1 MHEAHTRLWRL
12 VRAAVAA
19 IVAFGL
25 LAGAAEAATTTYPS
39 GGSSFDGDADGWTG
53 SDASC
58 AMTSG
63 VSLSCSASTTY
74 DASGRSLATDV
85 DVTVNLLGLF
95 SGSAVWTS
103 PAFTIPAD
111 ANVTGASLAFDAA
124 FAAGGLVN
132 LGLTSQID
140 VRLVDETDAGTTPAA
155 TVMLDDRDATLAPQG
170 GALPAGAIEAGH
182 TYRLVFRTTTSSSL
196 SSIGLLGSA
205 RTSVDDVMLDVTSA
219 DPPAAGGNPSG
230 GGIGGGSGG
239 SGAAA
244 GSTTGGAVSGD
255 GAGATSGAGG
265 TRAAAVRRG
274 GCTIVGTPRAD
285 RLVGTRGRDVICG
298 LGGNDVLI
306 GHGGSD
312 TLIGGRGR
320 DALLGGAGED
330 VLRGG
335 PGADVLRGG
344 AARDALLGGPGR
356 DLLVGG
362 PGGDVLR
369 GGGGRDRL
377 LGGPGRDL
385 ARGTLR
391 RDRLVGVERRRR

>member
-1 MHEAHTRLWRL
+1 MRLRKL
-12 VRAAVAA
+12 THAAIAA
-19 IVAFGL
+19 IVAVGL

-39 GGSSFDGDADGWTG
+39 GGSAFEADADGWTG

-63 VSLSCSASTTY
+63 VSVTCSASTAY
-74 DASGRSLATDV
+74 DASARSLATDV
-85 DVTVNLLGLF
+85 TVTVNLLGLF

-111 ANVTGASLAFDAA
+111 ADVTDASLAFDAA

-140 VRLVDETDAGTTPAA
+140 VTLADETDAGTTPAT
-155 TVMLDDRDATLAPQG
+155 TVVLDDRDATLAPQG

-182 TYRLVFRTTTSSSL
+182 TYRLVFRTTTSSSV
-196 SSIGLLGSA
+196 SSVGLLGRA

-219 DPPAAGGNPSG
+219 DPPVGGGNPSG
-230 GGIGGGSGG
+230 GGGGAGGTGGSGG
-239 SGAAA
+239 SG
-244 GSTTGGAVSGD
+244 GTTSGADS
-255 GAGATSGAGG
+255 GAGAGSGAGG
-265 TRAAAVRRG
+265 PRAAAVRRG

-306 GHGGSD
+306 GHGGDD

-320 DALLGGAGED
+320 DALLGGAGRD

-335 PGADVLRGG
+335 PGADALRGG
-344 AARDALLGGPGR
+344 AERDTLLGGPAR

-362 PGGDVLR
+362 LGDDILR
-369 GGGGRDRL
+369 GGGGGDRL

-391 RDRLVGVERRRR
+391 RDRLMGVERRRR